1 MDYADRIRIL
11 IADDHEIMRDGLG
24 VLIRK
29 QPSMEIV
36 GQAGTGTEA
45 VKLAAQLSPDVIL
58 MDYAMPDMDGIK
70 ASGFI
75 LSTNSEVKIL
85 LLAATL
91 SRHCI
96 DSAIR
101 AGIGGIML
109 KDSTFDEL
117 AVAIKAVCNNETY
130 FCSRIT
136 NAIAG
141 RYAKHTGQDRMAEA
155 WILKD
160 REQEILRH
168 ISNGMSSKE
177 IARQI
182 HISPKTV
189 DACRRK
195 IMDKLHIDNIAGLV
209 KFAVREGIATL

>member
-1 MDYADRIRIL
+1 MDYGDRIRIL
-11 IADDHEIMRDGLG
+11 VADDHEIMRDGLG

-29 QPSMEIV
+29 HASMEIV
-36 GQAGTGTEA
+36 GQAGTGSEA
-45 VKLAAQLSPDVIL
+45 VKLAAELGPDVIL
-58 MDYAMPDMDGIK
+58 MDYAMPDMDGIE

-75 LSTNSEVKIL
+75 LSTNAEVKIL

-91 SRHCI
+91 PRHCI
-96 DSAIR
+96 DSAIG
-101 AGIGGIML
+101 AGIGGIVL

-117 AVAIKAVCNNETY
+117 VAAIKAVCNNEMY
-130 FCSRIT
+130 FCSRIM
-136 NAIAG
+136 NAITG
-141 RYAKHTGQDRMAEA
+141 RYAKHTGLDCMAEA
-155 WILKD
+155 WTLKN

-177 IARQI
+177 IARHI

-189 DACRRK
+189 DACRRQ

-209 KFAVREGIATL
+209 KFAVREGITTL

>member
-1 MDYADRIRIL
+1 MDYGDKIRIL

-36 GQAGTGTEA
+36 GQAGTGTET
-45 VKLAAQLSPDVIL
+45 VKLASQLNPDVIL
-58 MDYAMPDMDGIK
+58 MDYAMPDMDGIE
-70 ASGFI
+70 AAGFI
-75 LSTNSEVKIL
+75 LSTNAEVKIL

-91 SRHCI
+91 PRYCI
-96 DSAIR
+96 DNAIG
-101 AGIGGIML
+101 AGIGGIVL

-117 AVAIKAVCNNETY
+117 AAAIKAVCNNETY
-130 FCSRIT
+130 FCSRIM
-136 NAIAG
+136 NAITG
-141 RYAKHTGQDRMAEA
+141 RYAKHVGLDCMPEA
-155 WILKD
+155 WTLKN

-168 ISNGMSSKE
+168 LSNGMSSKE
-177 IARQI
+177 IARHI

-189 DACRRK
+189 DACRRQ

-209 KFAVREGIATL
+209 KFAVREGITSL

>member
-1 MDYADRIRIL
+1 MDYGDRIRIL
-11 IADDHEIMRDGLG
+11 VADDHEIMRDGLG

-29 QPSMEIV
+29 QPSMEMV
-36 GQAGTGTEA
+36 GQAATGTEA

-58 MDYAMPDMDGIK
+58 MDYSMPDMDGIE

-75 LSTNSEVKIL
+75 LSRNAEVKIL

-91 SRHCI
+91 SRRCI
-96 DSAIR
+96 DSAIG
-101 AGIGGIML
+101 AGIGGIVL

-117 AVAIKAVCNNETY
+117 AAAINAVCNNETY
-130 FCSRIT
+130 FCSRIMNMIT
-136 NAIAG
+136 G
-141 RYAKHTGQDRMAEA
+141 HYAKRTGQDRMAEA
-155 WILKD
+155 WVLKD

-189 DACRRK
+189 DACRRQ

-209 KFAVREGIATL
+209 KFAVREGMTTL

>member
-1 MDYADRIRIL
+1 MDFVDKIRIL

-36 GQAGTGTEA
+36 GQAATGTEA
-45 VKLAAQLSPDVIL
+45 VKLAAQLSPNVIL
-58 MDYAMPDMDGIK
+58 MDYAMPDMDGIE

-75 LSTNSEVKIL
+75 LSTNAEVKIL

-91 SRHCI
+91 PRHCI
-96 DSAIR
+96 DSAIG
-101 AGIGGIML
+101 AGIGGIVL

-117 AVAIKAVCNNETY
+117 VAAIKAVCNNEMY
-130 FCSRIT
+130 FCSRIM
-136 NAIAG
+136 NAITG
-141 RYAKHTGQDRMAEA
+141 RYAKHTGLDCMAEA
-155 WILKD
+155 WTLKN

-168 ISNGMSSKE
+168 LSNGMSSKE
-177 IARQI
+177 IARHI

-189 DACRRK
+189 DACRRQ

-209 KFAVREGIATL
+209 KFAVREGITTL

>member
-1 MDYADRIRIL
+1 MDYRDKIRIL

-58 MDYAMPDMDGIK
+58 MDYTMPDMDGIE
-70 ASGFI
+70 AAGFI
-75 LSTNSEVKIL
+75 LSTNAEVKIL

-91 SRHCI
+91 PRRCI
-96 DSAIR
+96 DSAIA
-101 AGIGGIML
+101 AGIGGIVL

-117 AVAIKAVCNNETY
+117 AAAVKAVCNNETY
-130 FCSRIT
+130 FCSRIM
-136 NAIAG
+136 NAITG
-141 RYAKHTGQDRMAEA
+141 RYAKHAGLDCMTET
-155 WILKD
+155 WILKN

-168 ISNGMSSKE
+168 ISNGLSSKE
-177 IARQI
+177 IALQI
-182 HISPKTV
+182 HISPQTV
-189 DACRRK
+189 AARRRQ
-195 IMDKLHIDNIAGLV
+195 IMDKLHIDTIAGLV
-209 KFAVREGIATL
+209 KFAVREGMTTL

>member
-1 MDYADRIRIL
+1 MDYGDRIRIL

-24 VLIRK
+24 VLIRR

-45 VKLAAQLSPDVIL
+45 VKLAARLSPDVIV
-58 MDYAMPDMDGIK
+58 MDYAMPDMDGIE
-70 ASGFI
+70 ASGVI
-75 LSTNSEVKIL
+75 LSTNAEVKIL

-96 DSAIR
+96 DSAIG
-101 AGIGGIML
+101 AGIGGIVL
-109 KDSTFDEL
+109 KDSTFEEL
-117 AVAIKAVCNNETY
+117 AGAIQAVYNNETY
-130 FCSRIT
+130 FCSRIM
-136 NAIAG
+136 NAITG
-141 RYAKHTGQDRMAEA
+141 RYAKRTGKERVAEA
-155 WILKD
+155 WTLKD
-160 REQEILRH
+160 REQEILQH

-189 DACRRK
+189 DACRRQ

>member
-1 MDYADRIRIL
+1 MDYRDRIRIL
-11 IADDHEIMRDGLG
+11 IADDHEIMRDGLE

-36 GQAGTGTEA
+36 GQAGSGTEA

-58 MDYAMPDMDGIK
+58 MDYTMPDMDGIE

-75 LSTNSEVKIL
+75 LSSNADVKIL

-91 SRHCI
+91 PRYCI
-96 DSAIR
+96 DNAIS
-101 AGIGGIML
+101 AGIAGIML
-109 KDSTFDEL
+109 KDATFDEL
-117 AVAIKAVCNNETY
+117 VVAIEAVHNNETY
-130 FCSRIT
+130 FCSKIM

-141 RYAKHTGQDRMAEA
+141 CYAKRSCRHFAAEA
-155 WILKD
+155 WELKD
-160 REQEILRH
+160 REQEILQH
-168 ISNGMSSKE
+168 ISNGLSSKE

-189 DACRRK
+189 DACRRQ

-209 KFAVREGIATL
+209 KFAVREGMTTL

>member
-1 MDYADRIRIL
+1 MDYGDKIRIL
-11 IADDHEIMRDGLG
+11 IADDHEIMRDGLE

-29 QPSMEIV
+29 EPSMEIV
-36 GQAGTGTEA
+36 GQAATGTEA
-45 VKLAAQLSPDVIL
+45 VKLAAQLNPDVIL
-58 MDYAMPDMDGIK
+58 MDYRMPDMDGIE

-91 SRHCI
+91 PRHCI
-96 DSAIR
+96 DSAIS
-101 AGIGGIML
+101 AGIGGIVL
-109 KDSTFDEL
+109 KESTFDEL
-117 AVAIKAVCNNETY
+117 AAAIKAVCNNETY
-130 FCSRIT
+130 FCSRIMNT
-136 NAIAG
+136 ITG
-141 RYAKHTGQDRMAEA
+141 HYAKHTGLDCMDEA
-155 WILKD
+155 WTLKN

-189 DACRRK
+189 DACRRQ

-209 KFAVREGIATL
+209 KFAVREGITSL

>member
-1 MDYADRIRIL
+1 MDYGDRIRIL

-29 QPSMEIV
+29 QPLMEIV

-58 MDYAMPDMDGIK
+58 MDYAMPDMDGIE

-75 LSTNSEVKIL
+75 LSANADVKIL

-91 SRHCI
+91 PRRCI
-96 DSAIR
+96 DTAIG
-101 AGIGGIML
+101 AGINGIVL
-109 KDSTFDEL
+109 KDSTFDQL
-117 AVAIKAVCNNETY
+117 ATAIRAVCNNETY
-130 FCSRIT
+130 FCSRIM

-141 RYAKHTGQDRMAEA
+141 CYARRTGHDRMAEA
-155 WILKD
+155 WTLKD

-177 IARQI
+177 IALQI

-189 DACRRK
+189 DACRRQ

-209 KFAVREGIATL
+209 KFAVREGMTTL